1 MRIDGLTEEQCRML
15 DTMWLCDTNEQL
27 VSWFQQL
34 NEEELEMA
42 LTLHQLL
49 VDELC
54 EEEVEK
60 TGVTMAR
67 NMLMSIG
74 VKC

>member
-1 MRIDGLTEEQCRML
+1 MRIEGLTEEQCKML
-15 DTMWLCDTNEQL
+15 DEMWLKDSNEEL

-34 NEEELEMA
+34 SKPQLEMA

-49 VDELC
+49 VDELQ

-60 TGVTMAR
+60 TGVNLAR
-67 NMLMSIG
+67 NMLSSIG

>member
-15 DTMWLCDTNEQL
+15 DTMWLLDTNEQL

-34 NEEELEMA
+34 NQEELEMA

-60 TGVTMAR
+60 TGVTIAR

>member
-1 MRIDGLTEEQCRML
+1 MRIDGLTEEQCKML

-27 VSWFQQL
+27 VFWFQQL

>member
-1 MRIDGLTEEQCRML
+1 MRIEGLTEEQCKML
-15 DTMWLCDTNEQL
+15 DAMWVCDTNEQL
-27 VSWFQQL
+27 VSWFQKL
-34 NEEELEMA
+34 DEAELEMA

-49 VDELC
+49 VDEIH
-54 EEEVEK
+54 EDEVERA
-60 TGVTMAR
+60 GVTIAR

>member
-1 MRIDGLTEEQCRML
+1 MRIDGLTEEQCKML
-15 DTMWLCDTNEQL
+15 DTMWLLDTNEQL

-34 NEEELEMA
+34 NNEELEMA

>member
-1 MRIDGLTEEQCRML
+1 MRIDGLTEEQCKML

-34 NEEELEMA
+34 NEKELEMA

>member
-1 MRIDGLTEEQCRML
+1 
-15 DTMWLCDTNEQL
+15 
-27 VSWFQQL
+27 WFQQL
-34 NEEELEMA
+34 NEKELEMA

-67 NMLMSIG
+67 NMLM
-74 VKC
+74 